1 MAAAWEISI
10 VSEKPISVELLNLI
24 IKEYEVTDS
33 HNQSI
38 PDILFHIQAI
48 KKNYHHKMQSFL
60 IAMERVINV

>member
-38 PDILFHIQAI
+38 PDIIFHIQAI
-48 KKNYHHKMQSFL
+48 KKNCHHKMQSFL
-60 IAMERVINV
+60 IAMEMVINV

>member
-38 PDILFHIQAI
+38 PDIMFHIQAI
-48 KKNYHHKMQSFL
+48 KKNCHHKMQSFL
-60 IAMERVINV
+60 IAMEMVINV

>member
-38 PDILFHIQAI
+38 PDYSGSVVKTNFYAI
-48 KKNYHHKMQSFL
+48 YNESGECMFFS
-60 IAMERVINV
+60 